1 MRNHTSIGD
10 SLSLVQSLEA
20 YHGTAAKLVQ
30 IKKLQIPTFDQQN
43 PQIKSP
49 LSKPQVE
56 GLLHLVD
63 EQRTRR
69 AGPLWKDY
77 HHALAL
83 TESIRYLQQFTS
95 AIAALHQRAL
105 EVEQLQ
111 VRHQVEAELKI
122 VAERQAK
129 EAAQKVA
136 AEAERKAKEAAQ
148 KAKPPPGGP
157 DLAALALI
165 SDSIDVP
172 YLLAGSENESDLGLY
187 VVSGGKPV
195 AVRPA
200 TFDAERQ
207 VYSLILD
214 NPNVFSPGLLSMLR
228 AANRVVPPACHQ
240 PHLARSFTAVVA
252 WIRPA
257 QNKRAIRL

>member
-1 MRNHTSIGD
+1 MRNHTSIGE

-30 IKKLQIPTFDQQN
+30 IKQLQIPKFDQQN
-43 PQIKSP
+43 PQIRSP

-83 TESIRYLQQFTS
+83 TESIRYLQQFTC

-105 EVEQLQ
+105 EIERLQ

-122 VAERQAK
+122 LAERQAK

-136 AEAERKAKEAAQ
+136 AEAERKAKEAAEKVEAKRKAKEATQ
-148 KAKPPPGGP
+148 KAKAEAKAMR
-157 DLAALALI
+157 AAQKAETERR
-165 SDSIDVP
+165 
-172 YLLAGSENESDLGLY
+172 AKETRQKGNAKRKREENERQRITYS
-187 VVSGGKPV
+187 SIGKLPRYCRWFYQLV
-195 AVRPA
+195 HQLSRIRRMLTRRCKRPYA
-200 TFDAERQ
+200 Q
-207 VYSLILD
+207 
-214 NPNVFSPGLLSMLR
+214 LL
-228 AANRVVPPACHQ
+228 PD
-240 PHLARSFTAVVA
+240 
-252 WIRPA
+252 
-257 QNKRAIRL
+257 